1 MSEII
6 EQLYYS
12 DRGLFFVFSIVI
24 EKSAREYLGKMQ
36 KKTRRILVDKIL
48 ELQYNPYPGGNK
60 ERLDYPHPPVV
71 YRLHVSRS
79 FTVFS
84 IIKEDERTIRVEKI
98 MTIEQAHKEYRR
110 R

>member
-1 MSEII
+1 M
-6 EQLYYS
+6 
-12 DRGLFFVFSIVI
+12 FSIVI
-24 EKSAREYLGKMQ
+24 EKRAREYLGKIH

-48 ELQYNPYPGGNK
+48 ELQHDPYPGGNK

-79 FTVFS
+79 ITVFYS
-84 IIKEDERTIRVEKI
+84 IKEDERIIRVEKI

>member
-1 MSEII
+1 M
-6 EQLYYS
+6 
-12 DRGLFFVFSIVI
+12 FSIVI
-24 EKSAREYLGKMQ
+24 EKRAREYLGKIQ

-48 ELQYNPYPGGNK
+48 ELQHDPYPGGNK

-79 FTVFS
+79 FTVFY
-84 IIKEDERTIRVEKI
+84 IIIEDEHIVRVEKI

>member
-1 MSEII
+1 
-6 EQLYYS
+6 
-12 DRGLFFVFSIVI
+12 VFSIVI

-48 ELQYNPYPGGNK
+48 ELQYNPYPEGNK